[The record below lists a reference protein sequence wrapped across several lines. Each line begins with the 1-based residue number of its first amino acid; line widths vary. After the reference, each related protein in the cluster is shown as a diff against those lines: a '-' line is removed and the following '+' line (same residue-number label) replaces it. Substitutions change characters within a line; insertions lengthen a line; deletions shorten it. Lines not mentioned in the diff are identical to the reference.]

1 MNEPVTIHFQGETI
15 AAHLGET
22 LIQALWDSGHRLTDH
37 VGCLGG
43 ACGACSGT
51 YTDPDTGEPRSALAC
66 QLMVRDGLD
75 FRFAAP
81 TELPAPVYRS
91 DALRPDLAGL
101 LACHPETARCRSC
114 QACTLVCPQ
123 GIDAMGAVLAAL
135 QGRLAATA
143 EHGLSCVS
151 CGLCM
156 VVCDVGIAPQL
167 VMAFARRSVG
177 AAETA
182 ADPPLAARPPLPEAR
197 WAELLAATPETLL
210 AEAGE

>member
-1 MNEPVTIHFQGETI
+1 MNEPVTIYFQGEAI

-22 LIQALWDSGHRLTDH
+22 LIQALWDSGHRLVDH

-51 YTDPDTGEPRSALAC
+51 YTDPITGEPRSALAC

-75 FRFAAP
+75 FRFTAP
-81 TELPAPVYRS
+81 TELPAPAYRR
-91 DALRPDLAGL
+91 DALRPDLPGL
-101 LACHPETARCRSC
+101 LACHPETLRCRSC

-123 GIDAMGAVLAAL
+123 QIDAMGAVLAAI

-156 VVCDVGIAPQL
+156 MVCDVGIAPQL

-182 ADPPLAARPPLPEAR
+182 GDPTLAARPQLPEAR
-197 WAELLAATPETLL
+197 WAGLLTATPETLL
-210 AEAGE
+210 AQGEE

>member
-15 AAHLGET
+15 TAHLGET

-51 YTDPDTGEPRSALAC
+51 YTDPATGEPRSALAC

-75 FRFAAP
+75 FRFTVPA
-81 TELPAPVYRS
+81 ELPAPAYRS

-101 LACHPETARCRSC
+101 LACHPETVRCRIC

-123 GIDAMGAVLAAL
+123 HIDAMAAVVEAL
-135 QGRLAATA
+135 QGRLAVTA
-143 EHGLSCVS
+143 ELGLSCVG

-182 ADPPLAARPPLPEAR
+182 ADPTLTARPALPETR
-197 WAELLAATPETLL
+197 WAELLEATPEALL
-210 AEAGE
+210 AQGEE

>member
-1 MNEPVTIHFQGETI
+1 MNEPVTIHFRGETI
-15 AAHLGET
+15 TAHRGET
-22 LIQALWDSGHRLTDH
+22 LLQALWNSGHHLIDH

-51 YTDPDTGEPRSALAC
+51 FTDPATGEPRSALAC
-66 QLMVRDGLD
+66 QLMVRDGLH
-75 FRFAAP
+75 FRFTTL
-81 TELPAPVYRS
+81 TELPAPTYRS

-101 LACHPETARCRSC
+101 LACHPETVRCRSC
-114 QACTLVCPQ
+114 EACTLVCPQ
-123 GIDAMGAVLAAL
+123 QIDVMGAVLAAI

-182 ADPPLAARPPLPEAR
+182 ADPTLAARPPLPEAR

-210 AEAGE
+210 AEGEE